1 MVDLTITINKKYG
14 EADLKFRSAT
24 ADDLN
29 ELHDTVVRAIDGVRV
44 KKKIEDF
51 VVAIRKR
58 DFHEVVQRLKAYY
71 GQTGR
76 RVNVVAANRLAESVV
91 SAMTASGP
99 TLAWPPSL

>member
-1 MVDLTITINKKYG
+1 MAVGLRFAHVTLRQAPGDRVQHKYG

-44 KKKIEDF
+44 KKKVEDF

-58 DFHEVVQRLKAYY
+58 DFDEVVQRLKAYY
-71 GQTGR
+71 
-76 RVNVVAANRLAESVV
+76 E
-91 SAMTASGP
+91 
-99 TLAWPPSL
+99 